1 MATTNDES
9 CRTGEYEEITRGHPW
24 ERSRGSREVL
34 QCPNCL
40 LDLELMRSPGC
51 SGLGAVAAR
60 FMPSAAT
67 RIGEGLEPSPCPGTP
82 VPDDHDGM
90 SYYPAGTGRPQDGPG
105 AARGLLPGPD
115 GQRDFALVQTP
126 KAPGW
131 AEFQRIPGG
140 TG

>member
-51 SGLGAVAAR
+51 SGLGAVRSALHAVGRNPHRGGVGTQPMPGHAR
-60 FMPSAAT
+60 P
-67 RIGEGLEPSPCPGTP
+67 
-82 VPDDHDGM
+82 
-90 SYYPAGTGRPQDGPG
+90 GRP
-105 AARGLLPGPD
+105 
-115 GQRDFALVQTP
+115 
-126 KAPGW
+126 
-131 AEFQRIPGG
+131 
-140 TG
+140 